1 MFFDSGCRGHMS
13 GAVFAPV
20 ALRGRA
26 LGGGSPRRRSLETC
40 AGALAPRLIRA
51 AASCDSRVLS
61 DAEHWSFHCVP
72 LLSIREG
79 CPPPCQTCLEG
90 FFFLLLLQYSAKFP
104 LAVFEVSGHCWTPP
118 ACRQPAPP
126 APEIDVGMLKSALHL
141 HLTGVF
147 GFWCWFLHLLLVRL
161 LLSNNRDAEHLT
173 GRYFDYIAFFIF
185 YGF

>member
-1 MFFDSGCRGHMS
+1 MS

-40 AGALAPRLIRA
+40 AGAPAPRLIRA

-72 LLSIREG
+72 LLSIRDLAAG
-79 CPPPCQTCLEG
+79 CAPPPPPHARRLEG
-90 FFFLLLLQYSAKFP
+90 FFFFVFFFFCNTVQSSRSLYLRP
-104 LAVFEVSGHCWTPP
+104 LDIVGHPRRAGSLP
-118 ACRQPAPP
+118 PP

-147 GFWCWFLHLLLVRL
+147 GFWCWFLYLVLVRL
-161 LLSNNRDAEHLT
+161 MLSNNRDAEHLT
-173 GRYFDYIAFFIF
+173 GRCFDYIAFFIF
-185 YGF
+185 CGF